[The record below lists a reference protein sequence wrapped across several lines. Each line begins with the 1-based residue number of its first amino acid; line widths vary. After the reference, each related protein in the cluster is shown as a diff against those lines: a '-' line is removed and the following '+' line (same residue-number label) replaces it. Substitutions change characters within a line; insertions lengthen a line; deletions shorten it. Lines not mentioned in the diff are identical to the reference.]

1 MCYIRCRGGNCGRGL
16 RRHGSGRD
24 WKMKIEV
31 FGKVYEGWKVTT
43 MGDSMMLEKEIEFTE
58 KFSNAAA
65 AAAVK
70 KMMDAEEI
78 PLNPYIEDSLI
89 AATEKEGFPG
99 KLFLVMPID
108 ETWQIKSVPDSAEEA
123 QMVQNV
129 TNLLERVA
137 GNILEVTKGIHDE
150 LFPNLPIPEELQELE
165 EIFAKKLS
173 AILIEQTVK
182 TAQLFVPED
191 EFAETVKRMGKVT
204 RN

>member
-1 MCYIRCRGGNCGRGL
+1 MCYIRCRGGNCDRGL
-16 RRHGSGRD
+16 RRHGSGKY

-43 MGDSMMLEKEIEFTE
+43 LGDSMVLEKEIELTE

-70 KMMDAEEI
+70 KMVDAGEI
-78 PLNPYIEDSLI
+78 PLNPYIEDSLM
-89 AATEKEGFPG
+89 AVTEKEGFPG
-99 KLFLVMPID
+99 KLFLVITID
-108 ETWQIKSVPDSAEEA
+108 ETWQIKSVPESAEEA
-123 QMVQNV
+123 KMVHNV

-137 GNILEVTKGIHDE
+137 GNMREVTKGIYDE
-150 LFPNLPIPEELQELE
+150 LFPNLPIPEELHELE
-165 EIFAKKLS
+165 EIFAKKLA

-182 TAQLFVPED
+182 TAKLFVPED
-191 EFAETVKRMGKVT
+191 EFCATMERMRKVT

>member
-1 MCYIRCRGGNCGRGL
+1 MCYIRCRGGNCDRGL
-16 RRHGSGRD
+16 RRHGSGKG

-31 FGKVYEGWKVTT
+31 FGKLYEGWKVTT
-43 MGDSMMLEKEIEFTE
+43 LGGIMVLEKEIEFTE

-78 PLNPYIEDSLI
+78 PLNPYIEDGLM
-89 AATEKEGFPG
+89 AVTEKEGFHG

-123 QMVQNV
+123 QIVQNV

-137 GNILEVTKGIHDE
+137 GNMLEVTKGIHDE
-150 LFPNLPIPEELQELE
+150 LFPNSPIPEELQELE
-165 EIFAKKLS
+165 EIFTKKLS

>member
-1 MCYIRCRGGNCGRGL
+1 
-16 RRHGSGRD
+16 
-24 WKMKIEV
+24 MKIEV

-43 MGDSMMLEKEIEFTE
+43 IEGSMVLEKEIELTE

-70 KMMDAEEI
+70 KMMDKEEI
-78 PLNPYIEDSLI
+78 PLNPYIEDGLM
-89 AATEKEGFPG
+89 AVTEKEGFPG
-99 KLFLVMPID
+99 KLFLAMPID
-108 ETWQIKSVPDSAEEA
+108 ETWKIKSVPDSAEEA

-137 GNILEVTKGIHDE
+137 GNMLEVTKGIHYE
-150 LFPNLPIPEELQELE
+150 LFPNSPMPEELWELD
-165 EIFAKKLS
+165 EIFAKKLA

-182 TAQLFVPED
+182 TAQLFVQKD
-191 EFAETVKRMGKVT
+191 EFAEYVKRMGKVT